1 MTPSISLNFGGGL
14 TTMWGSLVGSPVFII
29 LMILLGVMIFTLVL
43 LAVLRIN
50 MRKRNAESSALRHI
64 ILRVTVPKE
73 QLDDEEA
80 RKKIDEILAIP
91 EAWWNTL
98 GGMHAQRGM

>member
-50 MRKRNAESSALRHI
+50 MRKCRVISTASYHPPCNRAERTA
-64 ILRVTVPKE
+64 
-73 QLDDEEA
+73 
-80 RKKIDEILAIP
+80 
-91 EAWWNTL
+91 
-98 GGMHAQRGM
+98 